1 MPGLPGAW
9 VLTAFSLNVA
19 IDAVDGY
26 VARRLGEA
34 TPFGAVFD
42 REVDALFVLVAYL
55 YLCLVRDLGVWVLLP
70 GLLPYLYRLLVM
82 AVSAPISAHDKERFA
97 APLAAVN
104 FLLLLAAVSAPAHAE
119 LIVGVSIAVVLM
131 SFSVSFTSLYR
142 HVHPLP

>member
-1 MPGLPGAW
+1 M
-9 VLTAFSLNVA
+9 LTAFSLNVA

-82 AVSAPISAHDKERFA
+82 AVSARISVHNKERFA

-104 FLLLLAAVSAPAHAE
+104 FLLLLAAVSVPAHAE